1 MVAQAYSEVLLQELY
16 SFDAD
21 YVRRLGDGDSAT
33 EDHFARYFGDLIRIK
48 ATVRLRSP
56 QMADDVRQETLMR
69 VLRSVRK
76 GAIEHPER
84 LGAYVNTVGN
94 NVMLEFFRRDRRL
107 NQLPENAEEISSG
120 QPGADVEVANHQ
132 RREMV
137 KRELAQLA
145 PKDRELLR
153 RVFLEEQNKD
163 AVCAE
168 FHVTRDYLRVLLH
181 RARGRLR
188 AAIQGRGRAAG

>member
-1 MVAQAYSEVLLQELY
+1 LQERY

-56 QMADDVRQETLMR
+56 QLADDVRQETLLR

-76 GAIEHPER
+76 GSIEHPER
-84 LGAYVNTVGN
+84 LGAFVSTVCN
-94 NVMLEFFRRDRRL
+94 HVMLESFRRDRRL
-107 NQLPENAEEISSG
+107 SQLPDEADEISSG
-120 QPGADVEVANHQ
+120 EASAEADLIQTQ
-132 RREMV
+132 RKDLV
-137 KRELAQLA
+137 KRALSELE
-145 PKDRELLR
+145 PKDRELLK
-153 RVFLEEQNKD
+153 RVFLDEHDKD
-163 AVCAE
+163 AVCKE
-168 FHVTRDYLRVLLH
+168 FKVSRDYLRVLLH

-188 AAIQGRGRAAG
+188 SSLKERGQAAV